1 VIFLIFFDIL
11 INFLLSDPTYNYS
24 IQESAFGYEGTFVLV
39 SGTGPYGNDAKSLS
53 FAVYF
58 ESEERVHVK
67 IYDPSVEA
75 V

>member
-1 VIFLIFFDIL
+1 VIFIFFELLLD
-11 INFLLSDPTYNYS
+11 FLLCDPTYNYS
-24 IQESAFGYEGTFVLV
+24 IQQSAFGYEGTFVLV